1 MAVLGLMTSET
12 LIFVPPIVSALVRA
26 EFAWFLFW
34 NLNDN
39 ASAAGAYSRVFSYP
53 EHFNG
58 FIRQAM
64 PGAVGLHGAFP

>member
-1 MAVLGLMTSET
+1 MAVFVLIPSEA
-12 LIFVPPIVSALVRA
+12 LISIPPIVPALIRA

-39 ASAAGAYSRVFSYP
+39 ASAAGAYSRAFSYP

>member
-1 MAVLGLMTSET
+1 MAVFGLMPSET
-12 LIFVPPIVSALVRA
+12 LIFIPPIVPALVRA
-26 EFAWFLFW
+26 EFARFLFR

-39 ASAAGAYSRVFSYP
+39 ASAAGAYSRTLSRP
-53 EHFNG
+53 ERFNG

>member
-1 MAVLGLMTSET
+1 MAVFSPTASEA
-12 LIFVPPIVSALVRA
+12 LIFIPPIVPALVRA

-64 PGAVGLHGAFP
+64 PGAVGLHGGFS